1 MYTCVS
7 VRLHALVISSSAAW
21 AGPLGIHAR
30 PLESFYIWTNVSM
43 YTCVSVRPHAFVSS
57 SHMNHTHTCVCRWA
71 TAGRRRRR
79 RRGAALIPRV
89 RGVRAARAEGW
100 GRVLLKQCPAGP
112 SAMPVRLQ
120 PHGHYPLGLSVADW
134 AGRRDML

>member
-1 MYTCVS
+1 MY
-7 VRLHALVISSSAAW
+7 AL
-21 AGPLGIHAR
+21 
-30 PLESFYIWTNVSM
+30 
-43 YTCVSVRPHAFVSS
+43 VSS
-57 SHMNHTHTCVCRWA
+57 SIKHEYTHVCMQMRLHMGGGGGGGEW
-71 TAGRRRRR
+71 
-79 RRGAALIPRV
+79 GAALIPRT

-120 PHGHYPLGLSVADW
+120 PHGHYPPGLSVADW